1 MIHVCLAWFPGNKAR
16 VGYRSL
22 PSNPGFPLDFIPRP
36 SKTLLLLCIVSSL
49 HVSFMQWEGAKRL
62 MINLVAMQVIIQ
74 RMNKLKVTLLFTLSN
89 YSHGVKILLVI
100 KQYIHIQYIRT
111 VPFSRQHTHTSVCWL
126 CGLSWFLFE
135 QCPSWVRL
143 HGLEGSGHPSNW
155 WLGGWGGWIWGD
167 WSRGKDH
174 ASFCKVLQLV
184 PIRSGVAE
192 IHRGKGDTEL
202 TQEPVCAKPVLVPD
216 REPNGPLFQIIFGD
230 WILLSGAKKWKNSL
244 SLFIVLV

>member
-1 MIHVCLAWFPGNKAR
+1 
-16 VGYRSL
+16 
-22 PSNPGFPLDFIPRP
+22 
-36 SKTLLLLCIVSSL
+36 
-49 HVSFMQWEGAKRL
+49 MQWEGAKRL
-62 MINLVAMQVIIQ
+62 MVTMQVIIQ
-74 RMNKLKVTLLFTLSN
+74 RVSKVKVTLLFTLSN
-89 YSHGVKILLVI
+89 YSHGVKILFVI
-100 KQYIHIQYIRT
+100 KQYIHIQYI
-111 VPFSRQHTHTSVCWL
+111 QYHCQGNTHTSFWWL

-135 QCPSWVRL
+135 QCPLWVRL

-155 WLGGWGGWIWGD
+155 WLGGWGGWSWGD

-192 IHRGKGDTEL
+192 IHGGKGNTEL

-216 REPNGPLFQIIFGD
+216 REPNGALLQIIFGN